1 LSKIYGVFTIRVP
14 AMEELTCFIMENM
27 LGKDF
32 MSIER
37 IYDLKGSTKGR
48 LAKLSAAEESEGTG
62 MKVLKD
68 LNLVSLGE
76 RLEIGEAAR
85 RKLLRAIELD
95 SQFLQRNNLM
105 DYSLLLIKARNDR
118 KLSVVEHEMM
128 PALVLLREQNGEARL
143 ELRNSISI
151 VKPGRTDHQEE
162 KKDLARI
169 EVLFEDQN
177 EEELEIVLRTD
188 GARSSSAKRLSTV
201 KEKTLENSMDT
212 DAERFERNLRKFE
225 SDEAEIQQRI
235 RIAQG
240 DL

>member
-1 LSKIYGVFTIRVP
+1 MSKIYGVFTIRVP

-162 KKDLARI
+162 
-169 EVLFEDQN
+169 
-177 EEELEIVLRTD
+177 
-188 GARSSSAKRLSTV
+188 
-201 KEKTLENSMDT
+201 
-212 DAERFERNLRKFE
+212 
-225 SDEAEIQQRI
+225 
-235 RIAQG
+235 
-240 DL
+240 